1 MKVIPKNDLLKIIEK
16 SPYPNFTLDIV
27 EDMFYQYGDDYY
39 KVSFDDD
46 YQLCKKNEARKLL
59 FKGETK

>member
-1 MKVIPKNDLLKIIEK
+1 MKVIPKKDLLKIIEK
-16 SPYPNFTLDIV
+16 APFPNFTV
-27 EDMFYQYGDDYY
+27 ECIENLFYQYGDDYY
-39 KVSFDDD
+39 KESYDDD